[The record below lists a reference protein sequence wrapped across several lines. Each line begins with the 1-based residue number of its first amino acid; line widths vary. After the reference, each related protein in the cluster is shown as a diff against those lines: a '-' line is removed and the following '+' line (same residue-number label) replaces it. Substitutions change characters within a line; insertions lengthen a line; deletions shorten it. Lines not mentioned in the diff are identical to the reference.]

1 MMTKRIT
8 IAVSVVAMLVGGLL
22 VMPVMA
28 QPGPDPLS
36 KILAKLDQLLTAVGN
51 SSEDLQG
58 VTQNW
63 DKALPANDPGGP
75 CPNTSSRFTCVLG
88 GAAVRDN
95 QTGLVW
101 EQAPAPSYHTW
112 IQLGSGWGPS
122 ARQECTVRTTGGQK
136 GWRLPSVHE
145 LNSLVDPTQQIPP
158 LPPGHPFTLPS
169 SPNHPN
175 YWSATTN
182 SDVSTT
188 HEQDLVWLVSFEF
201 PGGLVL
207 SDRNTFQYGVW
218 CVRGGAYVAQY

>member
-8 IAVSVVAMLVGGLL
+8 IAISVVAMLVGGLL
-22 VMPVMA
+22 VTPVTA

-36 KILAKLDQLLTAVGN
+36 KILAKLDQLLTAIGN

-75 CPNTSSRFTCVLG
+75 CPNSSSRFTCVLG

-101 EQAPAPSYHTW
+101 EQAPETTARTW
-112 IQLGSGWGPS
+112 IQRGSGWGPS
-122 ARQECTVRTTGGQK
+122 ARQECHSRTTGGQK

-145 LNSLVDPTQQIPP
+145 LNSLVHPTQQDPA
-158 LPPGHPFTLPS
+158 LPPGHPFTVLS
-169 SPNHPN
+169 SHPN
-175 YWSATTN
+175 YWSATTTYN
-182 SDVSTT
+182 EPSGYGDK
-188 HEQDLVWLVSFEF
+188 DLVWMVSFEF

-207 SDRNTFQYGVW
+207 AYPNTLTFGVW
-218 CVRGGAYVAQY
+218 CVRGGAYAAQY